1 MAQEKIKESNAEP
14 DIYSEVE
21 EHLAK
26 INLHLKEVCDIVK
39 RETSRL
45 RKEKEAF
52 GSLAKKL
59 EHVHFSNTLKL
70 NIGGQLFTTSLETM
84 KKDPGSMFHAMFS
97 ERFDTKP
104 AEDGS
109 YFIDRDAT
117 HFRVILQYLRTGELV
132 VPDDKIIR
140 KELLTEAEFYQ
151 IQGMIDELRSHPFEE
166 SNILSSAQRN
176 TLIDWLKPLW
186 PAVYKEDPNS
196 FLFSLS
202 NPSGLNSKKM
212 SLLPRKMNQ
221 AICCCSTYG
230 PSFGAGPDLQIPSN
244 PNNSNTCCAWLS
256 NSYQLPAGQK
266 ASIFLTGNET
276 FNLTELEIKEPNE
289 ELVIDV
295 EDEEDLAEI
304 NDHIKEVF
312 RLLKRK
318 TSRLRKEKEAFASVA
333 KKLEHVHFSK
343 TLKLNIGGQL
353 FTTSLETMR
362 NDAGSMFHAMFSGRF
377 DTKPAEDGS
386 YFIDRDGTHFR
397 YILNYFRT
405 AQLVVPEDKIVR
417 KELLNEAE
425 FYQVE
430 GIIDILRSHP
440 FEESNIL
447 SRAQRHTLID
457 WLKGSLTSASH
468 NYVLIYRA
476 SRDGWA
482 ASSFHQRCDLKG
494 PTVTVA
500 RTLPTA
506 DYKRDPN
513 AFLFSL
519 SNPSGLNS
527 TKMSLLPEKMD
538 QAIHCC
544 SNYGPTFG
552 AGPDLRIANNPNSN
566 SACSARLSNC
576 YQLPAGQKANTFFTG
591 AETFNLT
598 ELEVFSF
605 EK

>member
-1 MAQEKIKESNAEP
+1 MAAVVHGTCCIHGMRRSGSQERRSSKMAQEKIKESNAEP

-21 EHLAK
+21 EHLAE

-176 TLIDWLKPLW
+176 TLIDWLKRSLTRASDNYVLIYRASRDGWAASSFHQRCDLKGPTITVAQCGNYIFGGYTEAQWESLW

-276 FNLTELEIKEPNE
+276 FNLTELE
-289 ELVIDV
+289 
-295 EDEEDLAEI
+295 
-304 NDHIKEVF
+304 VF
-312 RLLKRK
+312 
-318 TSRLRKEKEAFASVA
+318 
-333 KKLEHVHFSK
+333 
-343 TLKLNIGGQL
+343 N
-353 FTTSLETMR
+353 
-362 NDAGSMFHAMFSGRF
+362 
-377 DTKPAEDGS
+377 
-386 YFIDRDGTHFR
+386 
-397 YILNYFRT
+397 
-405 AQLVVPEDKIVR
+405 
-417 KELLNEAE
+417 
-425 FYQVE
+425 
-430 GIIDILRSHP
+430 
-440 FEESNIL
+440 
-447 SRAQRHTLID
+447 
-457 WLKGSLTSASH
+457 
-468 NYVLIYRA
+468 
-476 SRDGWA
+476 
-482 ASSFHQRCDLKG
+482 
-494 PTVTVA
+494 
-500 RTLPTA
+500 
-506 DYKRDPN
+506 
-513 AFLFSL
+513 
-519 SNPSGLNS
+519 
-527 TKMSLLPEKMD
+527 
-538 QAIHCC
+538 
-544 SNYGPTFG
+544 
-552 AGPDLRIANNPNSN
+552 
-566 SACSARLSNC
+566 
-576 YQLPAGQKANTFFTG
+576 
-591 AETFNLT
+591 
-598 ELEVFSF
+598 F